1 MRGAGVGGEK
11 GARPHLLFFP
21 QYRKTGGND
30 PLPSLTTFE
39 H

>member
-21 QYRKTGGND
+21 QSCKFGGND
-30 PLPSLTTFE
+30 PLSSLWTVE